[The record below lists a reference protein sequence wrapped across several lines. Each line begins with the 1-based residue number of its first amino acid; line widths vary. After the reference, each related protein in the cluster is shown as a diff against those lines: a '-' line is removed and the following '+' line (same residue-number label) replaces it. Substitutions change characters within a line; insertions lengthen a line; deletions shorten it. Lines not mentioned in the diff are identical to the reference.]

1 MVAGKI
7 KGVHTSTKYPN
18 ENENLKNLYPFKSH
32 FIKINGHKM
41 HYIDEGKGTPVLML
55 HGNPTWSFYF
65 RRVISGLSADFRA
78 IAPDHIGCGFSDK
91 PDEKNYNY
99 TLQSRIEDLAKL
111 IERLNIKEKIN
122 LIVHDWGGIIGLA
135 WALDH
140 LDRVDKIIISNT
152 AGFLIPKNKSF
163 PLILGII
170 KYCRLIA
177 VPAVLGANAFARG
190 ALVLA
195 CKTKLSPEI
204 KKGMLEPYNSPKNR
218 IATLK
223 FVQDI
228 PITEKD
234 QSYAI
239 VKHVEQHL
247 GLLNEDKLM
256 FIWGA
261 KDFVFDLKFL
271 DEFKRRFPNALSHIF
286 HDAGHYLFEDKPE
299 ESLKLIRNFLSIRR
313 KKELSNR
320 QVS

>member
-1 MVAGKI
+1 MVARKI
-7 KGVHTSTKYPN
+7 NGILTST
-18 ENENLKNLYPFKSH
+18 EAFENLYPFESH
-32 FIKINGHKM
+32 FIKINGHTM
-41 HYIDEGKGTPVLML
+41 HYIDEGKGTPILMV

-65 RRVISGLSADFRA
+65 RRLISGLSADFRA

-99 TLQSRIEDLAKL
+99 TLQSRIKDMDTL
-111 IERLNIKEKIN
+111 IKRLNIKEKIN

-140 LDRVDKIIISNT
+140 LDRVDKIIITNT
-152 AGFLIPKNKSF
+152 AGFLIPKDKSF
-163 PLILGII
+163 PFILGII
-170 KYCRLIA
+170 KYCRLLA
-177 VPAVLGANAFARG
+177 VPAVLGANAFAKG
-190 ALVLA
+190 ALILA
-195 CKTKLSPEI
+195 CKTQLSQKI
-204 KKGMLEPYNSPKNR
+204 KKGMIEPYNCRKNR

-234 QSYAI
+234 KSFAI

-247 GLLNEDKLM
+247 GLLNENNLM

-271 DEFKRRFPNALSHIF
+271 DEFKIRFPNALSHIF
-286 HDAGHYLFEDKPE
+286 YDAGHYLFEDKPE
-299 ESLKLIRNFLSIRR
+299 ESLKLIKAYL
-313 KKELSNR
+313 
-320 QVS
+320 